1 MNKNNFTEEK
11 LNYLRLANTNGIG
24 QVLFFRL
31 LNKYKDP
38 EKVLEF
44 LQEER
49 KIEPFSKI
57 EAEKEFEKAE
67 KLNIQ
72 MLFFCDKEYPY
83 LLKQIYDVPPI
94 LYVKG
99 NVEVLNKKSV
109 AVIGSRNA
117 SINSKHFTQIISRQL
132 VDNDFCVVSGMAIGI
147 DTEAHTGALSSSFN
161 KGEKTVA
168 VLAGGVDNIYPASNR
183 NLYDRIC
190 EEGAVV
196 SEMRIGTQPQA
207 NLFPRRNR
215 IISGLSL
222 GTAVMEAS
230 SKSGS
235 LITARFAMEQGREVF
250 AVPNF
255 PMDPRAGGTNDLI
268 KNGATLISE
277 VNDIILSLN
286 NTKPDDIRKIET
298 RDLFVKEDGLDTL
311 MDDFD
316 IGNTNLETRIL
327 SMLNSTPTSID
338 NLIRELPQ
346 FNQAQISNALLNL
359 ELDDKI
365 TYPSMGKIILK
376 L

>member
-1 MNKNNFTEEK
+1 
-11 LNYLRLANTNGIG
+11 
-24 QVLFFRL
+24 
-31 LNKYKDP
+31 
-38 EKVLEF
+38 
-44 LQEER
+44 
-49 KIEPFSKI
+49 
-57 EAEKEFEKAE
+57 
-67 KLNIQ
+67 
-72 MLFFCDKEYPY
+72 
-83 LLKQIYDVPPI
+83 
-94 LYVKG
+94 
-99 NVEVLNKKSV
+99 
-109 AVIGSRNA
+109 
-117 SINSKHFTQIISRQL
+117 
-132 VDNDFCVVSGMAIGI
+132 
-147 DTEAHTGALSSSFN
+147 
-161 KGEKTVA
+161 
-168 VLAGGVDNIYPASNR
+168 
-183 NLYDRIC
+183 
-190 EEGAVV
+190 
-196 SEMRIGTQPQA
+196 
-207 NLFPRRNR
+207 
-215 IISGLSL
+215 
-222 GTAVMEAS
+222 MEAS

-327 SMLNSTPTSID
+327 SMLNSTPISID

-346 FNQAQISNALLNL
+346 FNQVQISNALLNL